1 MPKRS
6 IELTISDM
14 HCASCTLTIEK
25 RVQSLPG
32 IISINV
38 NYASNQAVIS
48 FDDEKCSKKELIEA
62 IKKLGYTA
70 VESAKR
76 KRVGPHEHGESLDSH
91 GELRMLKIQL
101 MVGGILSGLLI
112 IGAMVPFAPALLKNK
127 FFMLLLATPVQFW
140 LGWRYYTS
148 SWRSLKNRMA
158 NMDLLIALG
167 TSVAYFYSIFVV
179 LFESA
184 FIKAGIP
191 AHVYFEASSMIITFI
206 LLGNFLETR
215 ARGRASQAIRK
226 LLELQPQQAR
236 VLRHVD
242 DQEKEWIQV
251 PVEQVKKGDIFLV
264 KPGEKIP
271 LDGIIVQGESVVDE
285 SMVTGES
292 MPVTKKEGDEVVGAT
307 ISSTGSFQV
316 KATKVGGETMLARII
331 ELVKHAQSSKASVQK
346 FVDTVSS
353 YFVPAVIVAA
363 CVTAPIWYFFGP
375 EPAFLHAVINTV
387 SVLIIACPCALGL
400 ATPTSIMV
408 GMGRGA
414 QMGILIKDAQMLEV
428 AGNVNVVVFDKTGT
442 LTEGR
447 QVVREFNI
455 VGDVPDEQQMKAMI
469 LSVEKLSNHPV
480 SVAAMQYLEKDLADK
495 VITTPLEVKKFEALS
510 GLGVRAHVNGHEVL
524 IGSGRLMEDQGIS
537 ISQDI
542 KTCALK
548 WSKEAWSVSFVSFD
562 KNLIA
567 VFCVADTIRSEVA
580 DVIADLASMAIESI
594 MITGDNEV
602 TAQAVAKSVGIKKVF
617 AQVLPEDKEARIRLL
632 MEQGNIVAMVGD
644 GINDAPA
651 LAAADIGIAMGGGT
665 DIAIESAGAALLRP
679 DISLVPKMIKL
690 SKATMRNITQNLI
703 WAFGYNILLIPVA
716 MGLLYPLFGITLN
729 PIFAGAAMAFSS
741 LSVVLNALRLKR
753 IRF

>member
-6 IELTISDM
+6 IELTIGGM
-14 HCASCTLTIEK
+14 HCASCTLSIEK
-25 RVQSLPG
+25 VVQSMPG
-32 IISINV
+32 VSSINV
-38 NYASNQAVIS
+38 NYANNQAFIS
-48 FDDEKCSKKELIEA
+48 FDDTQVSKKELITA
-62 IKKLGYTA
+62 IKGLGYT
-70 VESAKR
+70 VIEPAKR
-76 KRVGPHEHGESLDSH
+76 ERISAHEHGAALDSAH
-91 GELRMLKIQL
+91 ELRILKIQL
-101 MVGGILSGLLI
+101 VVGSILSAFLV

-127 FFMLLLATPVQFW
+127 LFMLLLATPVQFW
-140 LGWRYYTS
+140 LGWRYYAS

-167 TSVAYFYSIFVV
+167 TSVAYFYSVFVV

-184 FIKAGIP
+184 FIKAGLP
-191 AHVYFEASSMIITFI
+191 VHVYFETSSAIITLI

-215 ARGRASQAIRK
+215 ARGRTSQAIRK
-226 LLELQPQQAR
+226 LIALQPQQAR
-236 VLRHVD
+236 VLRYTD
-242 DQEKEWIQV
+242 DQKKEWIQI
-251 PVEQVKKGDIFLV
+251 PVEQVKEGDIFLV
-264 KPGEKIP
+264 KPGEKIAV
-271 LDGIIVQGESVVDE
+271 DGIIVQGESVIDE

-292 MPVTKKEGDEVVGAT
+292 MPVTKKEGAEVVGAT
-307 ISSTGSFQV
+307 IASSGSLEV
-316 KATKVGGETMLARII
+316 KATKIGGETMLARII
-331 ELVKHAQSSKASVQK
+331 ELVKHAQSSKARVQK

-353 YFVPAVIVAA
+353 YFVPAVVVAA
-363 CVTAPIWYFFGP
+363 CVTAPIWFFFGP
-375 EPAFLHAVINTV
+375 EPAFLHAVVNTV

-414 QMGILIKDAQMLEV
+414 QMGVLIKDAQMLEV
-428 AGNVNVVVFDKTGT
+428 AGSVNVVVFDKTGT
-442 LTEGR
+442 LTEGK

-455 VGDVPDEQQMKAMI
+455 VGDVPDEKRMKAMV

-480 SVAAMQYLEKDLADK
+480 SVAAMKYLEKDLADK
-495 VITTPLEVKKFEALS
+495 VIDYQLEVKKFEALS
-510 GLGVRAHVNGHEVL
+510 GLGIRAHVDGHEVL
-524 IGSGRLMEDQGIS
+524 IGSRRLIEQQGIS
-537 ISQDI
+537 ISQDV
-542 KTCALK
+542 KTCALQ

-567 VFCVADTIRSEVA
+567 VFCVADTVRSEVK
-580 DVIADLASMAIESI
+580 DVITDLAHMAIESV

-617 AQVLPEDKEARIRLL
+617 SQVLPADKEARIRSL

-665 DIAIESAGAALLRP
+665 DIAIESAGAALLQP

-716 MGLLYPLFGITLN
+716 MGLLYPFFGITLN
-729 PIFAGAAMAFSS
+729 PMFAGAAMAFSS
-741 LSVVLNALRLKR
+741 LSVVFNALRLKR
-753 IRF
+753 VTF